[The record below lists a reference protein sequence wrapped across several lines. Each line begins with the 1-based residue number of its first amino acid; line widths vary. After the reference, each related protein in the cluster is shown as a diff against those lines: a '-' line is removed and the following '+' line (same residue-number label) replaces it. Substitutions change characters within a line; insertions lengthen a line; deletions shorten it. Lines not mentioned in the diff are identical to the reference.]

1 MFIKKYFYKIT
12 NKEKYYSY
20 KVQHLEEKK
29 IKIFKERV
37 EEKIK
42 NTQNSIKN
50 KKEIS
55 FLHSGHLGDIIN
67 SLPVIKELSKTHKCN
82 LYIESNRPI
91 PNNIKFNQHP
101 SGQVF
106 LNNKNIN
113 MLIPLLKEQPYIQ
126 NVNEYNNESIDID
139 FNLFRELPINFNLD
153 SIRWYFHISGVH
165 ADLSNPYLFVEQ
177 NNSFK
182 EKVIIIR
189 SLRRKNYLINY
200 NFLKDYK
207 NLLFI
212 GLSNEYND
220 LKKEVPNLEF
230 YDCKDFLEMAQI
242 IQSSKFF
249 LGNLSLGYTLA
260 EGLKIPRLLEAC
272 PDFPLVYPNGKNAY
286 DFYFQKHFEKFFN
299 VLYKQ

>member
-1 MFIKKYFYKIT
+1 MPKDVI
-12 NKEKYYSY
+12 YS
-20 KVQHLEEKK
+20 K
-29 IKIFKERV
+29 
-37 EEKIK
+37 
-42 NTQNSIKN
+42 
-50 KKEIS
+50 
-55 FLHSGHLGDIIN
+55 
-67 SLPVIKELSKTHKCN
+67 
-82 LYIESNRPI
+82 
-91 PNNIKFNQHP
+91 HP
-101 SGQVF
+101 SGKVF
-106 LNNKNIN
+106 LNEKNVN
-113 MLIPLLKEQPYIQ
+113 MLLPLLNKQPYIHLADKYQ
-126 NVNEYNNESIDID
+126 NQKIDVD
-139 FNLFRELPINFNLD
+139 FNLFRKLPINFNLD
-153 SIRWYFHISGVH
+153 SVRWYFHISGVH